1 MKTLIALSFSAAL
14 LAPPSA
20 PQQSVAG
27 LWDAAV
33 TVKQAYATFCS
44 RRHLKESRN
53 RTNEERI

>member
-1 MKTLIALSFSAAL
+1 VGFDTWANQRS
-14 LAPPSA
+14 PR
-20 PQQSVAG
+20 
-27 LWDAAV
+27 WDAAV